1 MAHVEITIRYPQGQ
15 FMGFYNAVM
24 NGMGGLCGNFVEFIL
39 LYEPEETYPGYIIRS
54 FAAPI
59 TMRNVPLVL
68 NAAGVICAEGGPIDQ
83 WYEVIYSG
91 AFSRLEIKVC
101 RPGHADVS
109 CIWRDRAVQEIFPV
123 DDDDEVMEFEGLEEI
138 LGPDFDYLDPQ

>member
-1 MAHVEITIRYPQGQ
+1 MAHVEITLRYPYGH

-24 NGMGGLCGNFVEFIL
+24 NGLGGLVGDFVEFVH
-39 LYEPEETYPGYIIRS
+39 LYEPEDTYPGYIIRS

-59 TMRNVPLVL
+59 TMLNVPLVL
-68 NAAGVICAEGGPIDQ
+68 NAAGVICAEDGPIDQ
-83 WYEVIYSG
+83 WYETINAG
-91 AFSRLEIKVC
+91 AFSRLEIKVS

-109 CIWRDRAVQEIFPV
+109 CIWRDTAVQNIFPV
-123 DDDDEVMEFEGLEEI
+123 DDDDEEMEFEGLEEI